1 MMLRQSKHDKLF
13 KMNKTQHY
21 IQGQWQSGNGEGIPV
36 FDSITGA
43 HFTST
48 TVEGLDVPSILQYGR
63 DKGDTLRKMTFQQR
77 GNMLKSLALYL
88 EKRKQA
94 FYEISYRTGAT
105 KRDSWVDIEGGF
117 GNLFANASLRKLF
130 PNQTYH
136 VEGDPIDLSRG
147 GRFMAHHIMVP
158 REGVAVHINAFNFP
172 VWGMLEK
179 CAVNWMAGMPAVVL
193 PAPQTAYLTEAV
205 VREIIASGIL
215 PEGSL
220 QLISGTARNI
230 LDTVQ
235 SQDVVTFTGS
245 AKIGRI
251 LKNHPQLTAE
261 SVPFT
266 MEADSLNAAILGRDA
281 VPGTPEFDLFV
292 KEVRTEMT
300 TKCGQKCTA
309 IRRIIVPQE
318 LIEDVQI
325 ALIHQLDKVT
335 IGDPRLREVR
345 MGSLVNDAQ
354 RNSVK
359 EQVAKIAESAAIV
372 YGNTDD
378 FETIGADS
386 QKGAFMKPIVLRED
400 HPLQNEQ
407 AHVTEAFGPVSTI
420 MPYTTL
426 EDAIT
431 LAKMGKGSLVSSI
444 ITNDDKIAREYAINA
459 ASHHGRILILNRES
473 AKQSTGHGSP
483 LPGLIHGGPGRAG
496 GGEEMGGMRGIKHYL
511 QRCAI
516 QGSPTT
522 LTTVTGIYQP
532 KGAYTEAPAHPF
544 TYHWE
549 DIKPGMSLK
558 THNRTITD
566 TDIVNFGNITWDHFY
581 AHTDITSLDG
591 SIFEKRTAHGYFI
604 ISMAAGLF
612 VYPNKGPVA
621 ANYGLEEIRFLRP
634 IYNNDTLYVRLTC
647 KQKVDRDSR
656 GTEHPSGIVKWYV
669 EVFDTNVDTA
679 NAILPK
685 GAEKE
690 DPLVCIAT
698 ILTMVEK
705 KQEVFTETTTKVI
718 ESCLATLSEDHKAQ
732 WGIMTPQHMVE
743 HLEYTYKIASGEI
756 QDFDIATPEKY
767 LEKTHDSLYNFE
779 KFPVNSNFPGLEKNT
794 LALLQHPDLKTAKEK
809 FLEERFKYLTFFK
822 ENPDTILKNL
832 VFGELNKY
840 EWYLLERK
848 HLNHHFEQFN
858 LLD

>member
-1 MMLRQSKHDKLF
+1 
-13 KMNKTQHY
+13 MNKTQHY

-36 FDSITGA
+36 FDSITGE

-77 GNMLKSLALYL
+77 GNLLKSLALYL
-88 EKRKQA
+88 EKRKKA

-130 PNQTYH
+130 PNQSYH

-220 QLISGTARNI
+220 QLISGTAKNI
-230 LDTVQ
+230 LDTVH

-245 AKIGRI
+245 AKIGRV

-266 MEADSLNAAILGRDA
+266 MEADSLNAAILGKDA
-281 VPGTPEFDLFV
+281 VPGTPEFDLFI
-292 KEVRTEMT
+292 KEVRNEMT

-309 IRRIIVPQE
+309 IRRIIVPQG
-318 LIEDVQI
+318 LVEDVQS
-325 ALIHQLDKVT
+325 ALIKQLDKIT

-359 EQVAKIAESAAIV
+359 EQVAKIAESAQIV
-372 YGNTDD
+372 YGNTDN
-378 FETIGADS
+378 FEAIGANS
-386 QKGAFMKPIVLRED
+386 QKGAFMKPVLLRED
-400 HPLQNEQ
+400 HPLQNEN

-420 MPYTTL
+420 MPYDTL
-426 EDAIT
+426 ENAIT

-444 ITNDDKIAREYAINA
+444 VTNDDKIAREYAVNA

-522 LTTVTGIYQP
+522 LTEVTGIYQP
-532 KGAYTEAPAHPF
+532 KAAYKETPQHPF
-544 TYHWE
+544 KYHWE
-549 DIKPGMSLK
+549 DIQPGMSLK

-581 AHTDITSLDG
+581 AHTDTTSLDG

-634 IYNNDTLYVRLTC
+634 IYDSDTLYVRLTC

-656 GTEHPSGIVKWYV
+656 GQEHPSGIVKWYV
-669 EVFDTNVDTA
+669 EIFDVNVDSS
-679 NAILPK
+679 NAILPAD
-685 GAEKE
+685 AEKE

-705 KQEVFTETTTKVI
+705 KQEVFTEMTNETIQFCLDKI
-718 ESCLATLSEDHKAQ
+718 SEESRPK
-732 WGIMTPQHMVE
+732 WGIMTPQHMLE
-743 HLEYTYKIASGEI
+743 HLEYTYKITSGDI
-756 QDFDIATPEKY
+756 QDFEIVTPEKY
-767 LEKTHDSLYNFE
+767 LDITHDSLYNFK
-779 KFPVNSNFPGLEKNT
+779 KFPQNSRFPQLEKDT
-794 LALLQHPDLKTAKEK
+794 LAPLQHPDLETAKEK
-809 FLEERFKYLTFFK
+809 FLEQRFKYLAFFQ
-822 ENPDTILKNL
+822 ENPDAMLKNL

-840 EWYLLERK
+840 ESYLLERK
-848 HLNHHFEQFN
+848 HLNHHFEQFS
-858 LLD
+858 LLG

>member
-1 MMLRQSKHDKLF
+1 MGQ
-13 KMNKTQHY
+13 KTQHY
-21 IQGQWQSGNGEGIPV
+21 VQGQWQSGNGEGIPV
-36 FDSITGA
+36 FDSITGE

-48 TVEGLDVPSILQYGR
+48 TVEGLDVASILQYGR
-63 DKGDTLRKMTFQQR
+63 DKGHTLRKMTFQQR
-77 GNMLKSLALYL
+77 GNMLKSLAMYL
-88 EKRKQA
+88 TKRKQA

-136 VEGDPIDLSRG
+136 VEGDPIDLSGG

-220 QLISGTARNI
+220 QLISGTAKNI
-230 LDTVQ
+230 LDTVG

-245 AKIGRI
+245 ANIGRQ
-251 LKNHPQLTAE
+251 LKNHPQLTRE

-266 MEADSLNAAILGRDA
+266 MEADSLNAAILGPDA
-281 VPGTPEFDLFV
+281 VVGTPEFDLFI
-292 KEVRTEMT
+292 KEVRNEMT

-309 IRRIIVPQE
+309 IRRIIVPQD
-318 LIEDVQI
+318 LIDDVQA
-325 ALIHQLDKVT
+325 ALSKQLDKVT
-335 IGDPRLREVR
+335 IGDPRLTEVR
-345 MGSLVNDAQ
+345 MGSLASISQ
-354 RNSVK
+354 RESVK
-359 EQVAKIAESAAIV
+359 EQVAKIAQTAQMV
-372 YGNTDD
+372 YGD
-378 FETIGADS
+378 FDEFKVLGADA
-386 QKGAFMKPIVLRED
+386 QKGAFLKPILMRED
-400 HPLQNEQ
+400 NPLQNEN
-407 AHVTEAFGPVSTI
+407 AHIIEAFGPVSTL
-420 MPYTTL
+420 MPYDTL
-426 EDAIT
+426 QDAIT

-444 ITNDDKIAREYAINA
+444 VTNDNTTARDYAVGA

-473 AKQSTGHGSP
+473 AAQSTGHGSP
-483 LPGLIHGGPGRAG
+483 LPSLIHGGPGRAG
-496 GGEEMGGMRGIKHYL
+496 GGEEMGGMRGVKHYL

-516 QGSPTT
+516 QGSPTS
-522 LTTVTGIYQP
+522 LTKVTGIYQP
-532 KGAYTEAPAHPF
+532 KAAYIEAPAHPF

-549 DIKPGMSLK
+549 DIQPGMSLK

-647 KQKVDRDSR
+647 KQKVDRDAR
-656 GTEHPSGIVKWYV
+656 GKEHPSGIVKWYV
-669 EVFDTNVDTA
+669 EVFDTNVDKA
-679 NAILPK
+679 NALLPK
-685 GAEKE
+685 TAEKE

-705 KQEVFTETTTKVI
+705 KQEVFVELPTRKI
-718 ESCLATLSEDHKAQ
+718 ESCLAKLTLESKPT

-743 HLEYTYKIASGEI
+743 HLEYTYKIASGEL
-756 QDFDIATPEKY
+756 QNFDISTPEKY
-767 LEKTHDSLYNFE
+767 LEKTQDSLYNYE
-779 KFPVNSNFPGLEKNT
+779 KFPANSNFPHLKKDT
-794 LALLQHPDLKTAKEK
+794 LGSLIHPDLETAVAK
-809 FLEERFKYLTFFK
+809 FLQQRDRYLDFFTQ
-822 ENPDTILKNL
+822 NPDAVLKNL

-840 EWYLLERK
+840 QWYLLERK

-858 LLD
+858 LLDQ